1 MAACEKVTSNL
12 VFARLS
18 GILHHLQL
26 ASHDRNIAQNVTK
39 IENINSLK
47 NTLIRKQTHT
57 PHILYERTYTT
68 GRKNSHIFPKLFSEN
83 LRKKIPILFGK
94 RVIFYARFQ
103 KKCLE
108 NMFNLF
114 YLSRILQFVYLSQN
128 YQQNSNRRTR
138 SHQGGLPYT
147 SESV

>member
-1 MAACEKVTSNL
+1 MATRVPACEKVTSNL
-12 VFARLS
+12 VFARHS

-26 ASHDRNIAQNVTK
+26 ASHDRNIAQHVTK

-57 PHILYERTYTT
+57 THIFYERAYTA
-68 GRKNSHIFPKLFSEN
+68 GRKKNHISFQNFFPKICD
-83 LRKKIPILFGK
+83 KKIPILLGK
-94 RVIFYARFQ
+94 RAILYARFQ

-114 YLSRILQFVYLSQN
+114 YLSRMLFRISFTEL
-128 YQQNSNRRTR
+128 TAK
-138 SHQGGLPYT
+138 
-147 SESV
+147 